1 MAKMPTTL
9 PNAIGVIKRQAE
21 EIRSLQTQLE
31 AARARKQGLR
41 SSGVQDRYTE
51 MQVTDLRALII
62 KRHGNPDE
70 VVEGLHSRARS
81 IAMREWLRA
90 NPAKKPAAYY
100 YTPDKK
106 TKRVVKPAAK
116 AKAKRGM

>member
-81 IAMREWLRA
+81 IAMREWLRE
-90 NPAKKPAAYY
+90 NGPQKTGKTDTTPAKK
-100 YTPDKK
+100 
-106 TKRVVKPAAK
+106 TKS
-116 AKAKRGM
+116 